1 MGDVPDMIAVR
12 IGDVHTRIADELE
25 RLRIIGLVIERS
37 FCRAAADEWS
47 MDESRRRDLQQLDLL
62 LQHLSAL
69 KDFVEGLVPNDEGS
83 VDLAGAVRRIPL
95 EGLRARLSGVAAA
108 SDRPGS
114 VELF

>member
-1 MGDVPDMIAVR
+1 MSGASPTSAEP
-12 IGDVHTRIADELE
+12 IGEVHRRIAGELE
-25 RLRIIGLVIERS
+25 RLRIIGLDVERS

-69 KDFVEGLVPNDEGS
+69 RDFVEGLVANGEGR
-83 VDLAGAVRRIPL
+83 VDLAASLRRVPL
-95 EGLRARLSGVAAA
+95 EGLRARLSGAAA
-108 SDRPGS
+108 PSDRAGR